1 LLLSMPRRLV
11 SSHNHVRDS
20 LLRGFPRDQAAATRH
35 RAVPSCRWRLSPP
48 PGCPDVQLLPSR
60 LQGVDPGCDP
70 LRVQTG

>member
-35 RAVPSCRWRLSPP
+35 RAVPSCR
-48 PGCPDVQLLPSR
+48 
-60 LQGVDPGCDP
+60 
-70 LRVQTG
+70 